1 MKEKVVFVHP
11 EGKIFQLLKN
21 GLKNYGFKV
30 MEFKDIHEAF
40 KKINSDRPHI
50 LILEVSITENWQL
63 CKFLKLDKHLKN
75 IPILILS
82 DKTDANNMIRTK
94 KYSIEG
100 YITRPYD
107 SDSLV
112 KMTVEILKKKK
123 EIKKTVLVV
132 EEDPSVLDIIKI
144 NLTYAGYNVITATS
158 AIEALEIARKK
169 SLSLVITDIMM
180 PEMDGIEFSL
190 QLRDIPFKDD
200 IPVMI
205 VSAKDDFNEISHAYT
220 IGISEYITKPFD
232 PVELIE
238 KVRRIL
244 CSD

>member
-1 MKEKVVFVHP
+1 
-11 EGKIFQLLKN
+11 
-21 GLKNYGFKV
+21 
-30 MEFKDIHEAF
+30 
-40 KKINSDRPHI
+40 
-50 LILEVSITENWQL
+50 
-63 CKFLKLDKHLKN
+63 
-75 IPILILS
+75 
-82 DKTDANNMIRTK
+82 
-94 KYSIEG
+94 
-100 YITRPYD
+100 
-107 SDSLV
+107 
-112 KMTVEILKKKK
+112 
-123 EIKKTVLVV
+123 
-132 EEDPSVLDIIKI
+132 
-144 NLTYAGYNVITATS
+144 
-158 AIEALEIARKK
+158 
-169 SLSLVITDIMM
+169 MM